1 MGKTQK
7 GAEEG
12 VPLQNLP
19 DGTKLDFLAKRK
31 SFPSTV
37 MSLFQPLERMF
48 HLLECTFHRLERMF
62 HQLEHNFLQGR
73 KYFYYTILQQFKHYA
88 SETLPI
94 KEFKKLFKFLKK
106 VFI

>member
-1 MGKTQK
+1 YIIYKAGKTSFTGSERWERHKK
-7 GAEEG
+7 GTKEG

-19 DGTKLDFLAKRK
+19 YSTKLDFLAKRK

-62 HQLEHNFLQGR
+62 HQLEYNFC
-73 KYFYYTILQQFKHYA
+73 K
-88 SETLPI
+88 
-94 KEFKKLFKFLKK
+94 
-106 VFI
+106 